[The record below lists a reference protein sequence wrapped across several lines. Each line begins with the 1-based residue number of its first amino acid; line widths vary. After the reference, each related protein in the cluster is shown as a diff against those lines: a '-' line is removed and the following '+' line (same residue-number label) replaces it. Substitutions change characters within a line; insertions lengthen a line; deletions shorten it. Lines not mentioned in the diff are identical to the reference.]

1 MNVLHRFLP
10 AAVGIAVMMTA
21 GCVKEVKQ
29 REELGVGVI
38 AELPEYPQL
47 ARYKLS
53 LKLVGDR
60 TLTAGKPGRVTFSL
74 RNIDDRPLRLVEWYA
89 NEPDNLLVYCQLWLP
104 GTTEPDEGLW
114 IPLSFDVK
122 KPATR
127 YPLEIVPG
135 NNILVTKEL
144 PFIEKLAVSPDGERR
159 YFIKAVLNL
168 HSVSAESP
176 VAAIAVQSP
185 LRASQSTV
193 REKGTISRGRQAMEE
208 PRSR

>member
-1 MNVLHRFLP
+1 MKLSHCFLLAAAGIVL
-10 AAVGIAVMMTA
+10 MQTA
-21 GCVKEVKQ
+21 GCVREVEK
-29 REELGVGVI
+29 REELGVGVV

-53 LKLVGDR
+53 LQLVGSR
-60 TLTAGKPGRVTFSL
+60 TLTAGRPGRVTFSL
-74 RNIDDRPLRLVEWYA
+74 RNTDDRPLRLVEWYA
-89 NEPDNLLVYCQLWLP
+89 NEPYNLLIYCQPWLP

-122 KPATR
+122 RPATR

-135 NNILVTKEL
+135 NNVLVTKEL
-144 PFIEKLAVSPDGERR
+144 PFVEKLVVSPEGERR

-176 VAAIAVQSP
+176 VAAIAVESP
-185 LRASQSTV
+185 QRAAL
-193 REKGTISRGRQAMEE
+193 REKEE
-208 PRSR
+208 K

>member
-1 MNVLHRFLP
+1 MRLSHCFLLAAAGIVL
-10 AAVGIAVMMTA
+10 MQTA
-21 GCVKEVKQ
+21 GCVREVEK
-29 REELGVGVI
+29 REELGVGVV

-53 LKLVGDR
+53 LQLVGSR
-60 TLTAGKPGRVTFSL
+60 TLTAGRPGRVTFSL
-74 RNIDDRPLRLVEWYA
+74 RNTDDRPLRLVEWYA
-89 NEPDNLLVYCQLWLP
+89 NEPDNLLIYCQPWLP

-122 KPATR
+122 RPATR

-135 NNILVTKEL
+135 NNVLVTKEL
-144 PFIEKLAVSPDGERR
+144 PFVEKLVVSPEGERR

-176 VAAIAVQSP
+176 VAAIAVESP
-185 LRASQSTV
+185 QRAAL
-193 REKGTISRGRQAMEE
+193 REKEGK
-208 PRSR
+208 

>member
-1 MNVLHRFLP
+1 MKLSHCFLLAAAGIVL
-10 AAVGIAVMMTA
+10 MQTA
-21 GCVKEVKQ
+21 GCVREVEK
-29 REELGVGVI
+29 REELGVGVV

-53 LKLVGDR
+53 LQLVGSW
-60 TLTAGKPGRVTFSL
+60 TLTAGRPGRVTFSL
-74 RNIDDRPLRLVEWYA
+74 RNTDDRPLRLVEWYA
-89 NEPDNLLVYCQLWLP
+89 NEPDNLLIYCQPWLP

-122 KPATR
+122 RPATR

-135 NNILVTKEL
+135 NNVLVTKEL
-144 PFIEKLAVSPDGERR
+144 PFVEKLVVSPEGERR

-176 VAAIAVQSP
+176 VAAIAVESP
-185 LRASQSTV
+185 QRAAL
-193 REKGTISRGRQAMEE
+193 REKEE
-208 PRSR
+208 K

>member
-1 MNVLHRFLP
+1 MKLSHCFLLAAAGIVL
-10 AAVGIAVMMTA
+10 MQTA
-21 GCVKEVKQ
+21 GCVREVEK
-29 REELGVGVI
+29 REELGVGVV

-53 LKLVGDR
+53 LQLVGSR
-60 TLTAGKPGRVTFSL
+60 TLTAGRPGRVTFSL
-74 RNIDDRPLRLVEWYA
+74 RNTDDRPLRLVEWYA
-89 NEPDNLLVYCQLWLP
+89 NEPDNLLIYCQPWLP

-122 KPATR
+122 RPATR

-135 NNILVTKEL
+135 NNVLVTKEL
-144 PFIEKLAVSPDGERR
+144 PFVENLVVSPEGEPR

-176 VAAIAVQSP
+176 VAAIAVESP
-185 LRASQSTV
+185 QRAAL
-193 REKGTISRGRQAMEE
+193 REKEE
-208 PRSR
+208 K

>member
-1 MNVLHRFLP
+1 MKLSHCFLLAAAGIVL
-10 AAVGIAVMMTA
+10 MQTA
-21 GCVKEVKQ
+21 GCVREVEK
-29 REELGVGVI
+29 REELGVGVV

-53 LKLVGDR
+53 LQLVGSR
-60 TLTAGKPGRVTFSL
+60 TLTAGRPGRVTFSL
-74 RNIDDRPLRLVEWYA
+74 RNTDDRPLRLVEWYA
-89 NEPDNLLVYCQLWLP
+89 NEPDNLLIYCQPWLP

-122 KPATR
+122 RPATR

-135 NNILVTKEL
+135 NDVLVTKEL
-144 PFIEKLAVSPDGERR
+144 PFVEKLVVSPEGERR

-176 VAAIAVQSP
+176 VAAIAVESP
-185 LRASQSTV
+185 QRAAL
-193 REKGTISRGRQAMEE
+193 REKEGK
-208 PRSR
+208 

>member
-1 MNVLHRFLP
+1 MLMKPSRHFLLV
-10 AAVGIAVMMTA
+10 AAGIAFAMSS
-21 GCVKEVKQ
+21 GCVKEIEQ

-53 LKLVGDR
+53 LKLVSDR
-60 TLTAGKPGRVTFSL
+60 TLVAGKPARVTFSL
-74 RNIDDRPLRLVEWYA
+74 RNIDDRPLRLVEWYS
-89 NEPDNLLVYCQLWLP
+89 NEPDNLLIYCQPWLP

-122 KPATR
+122 QPATR
-127 YPLEIVPG
+127 YPLEIVSG
-135 NNILVTKEL
+135 NNVLITKEL
-144 PFIEKLAVSPDGERR
+144 PFVEKLTVSPDGERR

-176 VAAIAVQSP
+176 VAAIAVRSP
-185 LRASQSTV
+185 RRSDLPV
-193 REKGTISRGRQAMEE
+193 ERGK
-208 PRSR
+208 

>member
-1 MNVLHRFLP
+1 MKLSHCFLLAAAGIVL
-10 AAVGIAVMMTA
+10 MQTA
-21 GCVKEVKQ
+21 GCVREVEK
-29 REELGVGVI
+29 REELGVGVV

-53 LKLVGDR
+53 LQLVGSR
-60 TLTAGKPGRVTFSL
+60 TLTAGRPGRVTFSL
-74 RNIDDRPLRLVEWYA
+74 RNTDDRPLRLVEWYA
-89 NEPDNLLVYCQLWLP
+89 NEPDNLLIYCQPWLP

-122 KPATR
+122 HPATR

-135 NNILVTKEL
+135 NNVLVTKEL
-144 PFIEKLAVSPDGERR
+144 PFVEKLVVSPEGERR

-176 VAAIAVQSP
+176 VAAIAVESP
-185 LRASQSTV
+185 QRAAL
-193 REKGTISRGRQAMEE
+193 REKEGK
-208 PRSR
+208 

>member
-1 MNVLHRFLP
+1 MKLSHCFLLAAAGIVL
-10 AAVGIAVMMTA
+10 MQTA
-21 GCVKEVKQ
+21 GCVREVEK
-29 REELGVGVI
+29 REELGGGVV

-53 LKLVGDR
+53 LQLVGSR
-60 TLTAGKPGRVTFSL
+60 TLTAGRPGRVTFSL
-74 RNIDDRPLRLVEWYA
+74 RNTDDRPLRLVEWYA
-89 NEPDNLLVYCQLWLP
+89 NEPDNLLIYCQPWLP

-122 KPATR
+122 RPATR

-135 NNILVTKEL
+135 NNVLVTKEL
-144 PFIEKLAVSPDGERR
+144 PFVEKLVVSPEGERR

-176 VAAIAVQSP
+176 VAAIAVESP
-185 LRASQSTV
+185 QRTAL
-193 REKGTISRGRQAMEE
+193 REKEGK
-208 PRSR
+208 

>member
-1 MNVLHRFLP
+1 MKLSHCFLL
-10 AAVGIAVMMTA
+10 AAAGIALMQTA
-21 GCVKEVKQ
+21 GCVREVEK
-29 REELGVGVI
+29 REELGVGVV

-53 LKLVGDR
+53 LQLVGSR
-60 TLTAGKPGRVTFSL
+60 TLTAGRPGRVTFSL
-74 RNIDDRPLRLVEWYA
+74 RNTDDRPLRLVEWYA
-89 NEPDNLLVYCQLWLP
+89 NEPDNLLIYCQPWLP

-122 KPATR
+122 RPATR

-135 NNILVTKEL
+135 NNVLVTKEL
-144 PFIEKLAVSPDGERR
+144 PFVEKLVVSPEGERR

-176 VAAIAVQSP
+176 VAAIAVESP
-185 LRASQSTV
+185 QRAAL
-193 REKGTISRGRQAMEE
+193 REKEE
-208 PRSR
+208 K

>member
-1 MNVLHRFLP
+1 MKLSHCFLLAAAGIVL
-10 AAVGIAVMMTA
+10 MQTA
-21 GCVKEVKQ
+21 GCVREVEK
-29 REELGVGVI
+29 REELGVGVV

-53 LKLVGDR
+53 LQLVGSR
-60 TLTAGKPGRVTFSL
+60 TLTAGRPGRVTFSL
-74 RNIDDRPLRLVEWYA
+74 RNTDDRPLRLVEWYA
-89 NEPDNLLVYCQLWLP
+89 NEPDNLLIYCQPWLP

-122 KPATR
+122 RPATR

-135 NNILVTKEL
+135 NNVLVTKEL
-144 PFIEKLAVSPDGERR
+144 PFVEKLVVSPEGERR

-176 VAAIAVQSP
+176 VAAIAVESP
-185 LRASQSTV
+185 QRAAL
-193 REKGTISRGRQAMEE
+193 REKEGK
-208 PRSR
+208 

>member
-1 MNVLHRFLP
+1 MKLSHCFLLAAAGIVL
-10 AAVGIAVMMTA
+10 MQTA
-21 GCVKEVKQ
+21 GCVREVEK
-29 REELGVGVI
+29 REELGVGVV

-53 LKLVGDR
+53 LQLVGSR
-60 TLTAGKPGRVTFSL
+60 TLTAGRPGRVTFSL
-74 RNIDDRPLRLVEWYA
+74 RNTDDRPLRLVEWYA
-89 NEPDNLLVYCQLWLP
+89 NEPDNLLIYCQPWLP

-122 KPATR
+122 RPATR

-135 NNILVTKEL
+135 YNGLVTKEV
-144 PFIEKLAVSPDGERR
+144 PFVEKLVVSPEGERR

-176 VAAIAVQSP
+176 VAAIAVESP
-185 LRASQSTV
+185 QRAAL
-193 REKGTISRGRQAMEE
+193 REKEE
-208 PRSR
+208 K

>member
-1 MNVLHRFLP
+1 MKLSHCFLLAAAGIVL
-10 AAVGIAVMMTA
+10 MQTA
-21 GCVKEVKQ
+21 GCVREVEK
-29 REELGVGVI
+29 REELGVGVV

-53 LKLVGDR
+53 LQLVGSR
-60 TLTAGKPGRVTFSL
+60 TLTAGRPGRVTFSL
-74 RNIDDRPLRLVEWYA
+74 RNTDDRPLRLVEWYA
-89 NEPDNLLVYCQLWLP
+89 NEPDNLLIYCQPWLP

-122 KPATR
+122 RPATR

-135 NNILVTKEL
+135 NNVLVTKEL
-144 PFIEKLAVSPDGERR
+144 PFVEKLVVSPEGERR

-176 VAAIAVQSP
+176 VAAIAVESP
-185 LRASQSTV
+185 QRTAL
-193 REKGTISRGRQAMEE
+193 REKEGK
-208 PRSR
+208 

>member
-1 MNVLHRFLP
+1 MKLSHCFLLAAAGIVL
-10 AAVGIAVMMTA
+10 MQTA
-21 GCVKEVKQ
+21 GCVREVEK
-29 REELGVGVI
+29 REELGVGVV

-53 LKLVGDR
+53 LQLVSSR
-60 TLTAGKPGRVTFSL
+60 TLTAGRPGRVTFSL
-74 RNIDDRPLRLVEWYA
+74 RNTDDRPLRLVEWYA
-89 NEPDNLLVYCQLWLP
+89 NEPDNLLIYCQPWLP

-122 KPATR
+122 RPATR

-135 NNILVTKEL
+135 NNVLVTKEL
-144 PFIEKLAVSPDGERR
+144 PFVEKLVVSPEGERR

-176 VAAIAVQSP
+176 VAAIAVESP
-185 LRASQSTV
+185 QRAAL
-193 REKGTISRGRQAMEE
+193 REKEGK
-208 PRSR
+208 

>member
-1 MNVLHRFLP
+1 MKLSHCFLLAAAGIVL
-10 AAVGIAVMMTA
+10 MQTA
-21 GCVKEVKQ
+21 GCVREVEK
-29 REELGVGVI
+29 REELGVGVV

-53 LKLVGDR
+53 LQLVGSR
-60 TLTAGKPGRVTFSL
+60 TLTAGRPGRVTFSL
-74 RNIDDRPLRLVEWYA
+74 RNTDDRPLRLVEWYT
-89 NEPDNLLVYCQLWLP
+89 NEPDNLLIYCQPWLP

-122 KPATR
+122 RPATR

-135 NNILVTKEL
+135 NNVLVTKEL
-144 PFIEKLAVSPDGERR
+144 PFVEKLVVSPEGERR

-176 VAAIAVQSP
+176 VAAIAVESP
-185 LRASQSTV
+185 QRAAL
-193 REKGTISRGRQAMEE
+193 REKEGK
-208 PRSR
+208 

>member
-1 MNVLHRFLP
+1 MKLSHCFLLAAAGIVL
-10 AAVGIAVMMTA
+10 MQTA
-21 GCVKEVKQ
+21 GCVREVEK
-29 REELGVGVI
+29 REELGVGVV

-53 LKLVGDR
+53 LQLVGSR
-60 TLTAGKPGRVTFSL
+60 TLTAGRPGRVTFSL
-74 RNIDDRPLRLVEWYA
+74 RNTDDRPLRLVEWYA
-89 NEPDNLLVYCQLWLP
+89 NEPDNLLIYCQPWLP

-122 KPATR
+122 RPATR

-135 NNILVTKEL
+135 NNVLVTKEL
-144 PFIEKLAVSPDGERR
+144 PFVEKLVVSPEGERR

-176 VAAIAVQSP
+176 VAAIAVESP
-185 LRASQSTV
+185 QRAALRENE
-193 REKGTISRGRQAMEE
+193 EK
-208 PRSR
+208 

>member
-1 MNVLHRFLP
+1 MKLSHCFLL
-10 AAVGIAVMMTA
+10 AAAGIGLRQTA
-21 GCVKEVKQ
+21 GCVREVEK
-29 REELGVGVI
+29 REELGVGVV

-53 LKLVGDR
+53 LQLVGSR
-60 TLTAGKPGRVTFSL
+60 TLTAGRPGRVTFSL
-74 RNIDDRPLRLVEWYA
+74 RNTDDRPLRLVEWYA
-89 NEPDNLLVYCQLWLP
+89 NEPDNLLIYCQPWLP

-122 KPATR
+122 RPATR

-135 NNILVTKEL
+135 NNVLVTKEL
-144 PFIEKLAVSPDGERR
+144 PFVEKLVVSPEGERR

-176 VAAIAVQSP
+176 VAAIAVESP
-185 LRASQSTV
+185 QRAAL
-193 REKGTISRGRQAMEE
+193 REKEGK
-208 PRSR
+208 

>member
-1 MNVLHRFLP
+1 MKLSHCFLLAAAGIVL
-10 AAVGIAVMMTA
+10 MQTA
-21 GCVKEVKQ
+21 GCVREVEK
-29 REELGVGVI
+29 REELGVGVV

-53 LKLVGDR
+53 LQLVGSR
-60 TLTAGKPGRVTFSL
+60 TLTAGRPGRVTFSL
-74 RNIDDRPLRLVEWYA
+74 RNTDDRPLRLVEWYA
-89 NEPDNLLVYCQLWLP
+89 NEPDNLLIYCQPWLP

-122 KPATR
+122 RPATR

-135 NNILVTKEL
+135 NNVLVTKEL
-144 PFIEKLAVSPDGERR
+144 PFVEKLVVSPEGERR

-176 VAAIAVQSP
+176 VAAIAVESP
-185 LRASQSTV
+185 QRAAL
-193 REKGTISRGRQAMEE
+193 REKEE
-208 PRSR
+208 K

>member
-1 MNVLHRFLP
+1 MQ
-10 AAVGIAVMMTA
+10 TA
-21 GCVKEVKQ
+21 GCVREVEK
-29 REELGVGVI
+29 REELGVGVV

-53 LKLVGDR
+53 LQLVGSR
-60 TLTAGKPGRVTFSL
+60 TLTAGRPGRVTFSL
-74 RNIDDRPLRLVEWYA
+74 RNTDDRPLRLVEWYA
-89 NEPDNLLVYCQLWLP
+89 NEPDNLLIYCQPWLP

-122 KPATR
+122 RPATR

-135 NNILVTKEL
+135 NNVLVTKEL
-144 PFIEKLAVSPDGERR
+144 PFVEKLVVSPEGERR

-176 VAAIAVQSP
+176 VAAIAVESP
-185 LRASQSTV
+185 QRAAL
-193 REKGTISRGRQAMEE
+193 REKEE
-208 PRSR
+208 K

>member
-1 MNVLHRFLP
+1 MKLSHCFLLAAAGVVL
-10 AAVGIAVMMTA
+10 MQTA
-21 GCVKEVKQ
+21 GCVREVEK
-29 REELGVGVI
+29 REELGVGVV

-53 LKLVGDR
+53 LQLVGSR
-60 TLTAGKPGRVTFSL
+60 TLTAGRPGRVTFSL
-74 RNIDDRPLRLVEWYA
+74 RNTDDRPLRLVEWYA
-89 NEPDNLLVYCQLWLP
+89 NEPDNLLIYCQPWLP

-122 KPATR
+122 RPANR

-135 NNILVTKEL
+135 NNVLVTKEL
-144 PFIEKLAVSPDGERR
+144 PFVEKLVVSPEGERR

-176 VAAIAVQSP
+176 VAAIAVESP
-185 LRASQSTV
+185 QRAAQ
-193 REKGTISRGRQAMEE
+193 REKDGK
-208 PRSR
+208 

>member
-1 MNVLHRFLP
+1 MKLSHCFLLAAAGIVL
-10 AAVGIAVMMTA
+10 MQTA
-21 GCVKEVKQ
+21 GCVREVEK
-29 REELGVGVI
+29 REELGVGVV

-53 LKLVGDR
+53 LQLVGSR
-60 TLTAGKPGRVTFSL
+60 TLTAGRPGRVTFSL
-74 RNIDDRPLRLVEWYA
+74 RNTDDRPLRLVEWYA
-89 NEPDNLLVYCQLWLP
+89 NEPDNLLIYCQPWLP

-122 KPATR
+122 RPATR

-135 NNILVTKEL
+135 NNVLVTKEL
-144 PFIEKLAVSPDGERR
+144 PFVEKLVVSPEGERR

-176 VAAIAVQSP
+176 VAAKRLSAEQF
-185 LRASQSTV
+185 
-193 REKGTISRGRQAMEE
+193 
-208 PRSR
+208 

>member
-1 MNVLHRFLP
+1 MKLSHCFLLAAAGIVL
-10 AAVGIAVMMTA
+10 MQTA
-21 GCVKEVKQ
+21 GCVREVEK
-29 REELGVGVI
+29 REELGVGVV

-53 LKLVGDR
+53 LQLVGSR
-60 TLTAGKPGRVTFSL
+60 TLTAGRPGRVTFSL
-74 RNIDDRPLRLVEWYA
+74 RNTDDRPHRLVEWYA
-89 NEPDNLLVYCQLWLP
+89 NEPDNLLIYCQPWLP

-122 KPATR
+122 RPATR

-135 NNILVTKEL
+135 NNVLVTKEL
-144 PFIEKLAVSPDGERR
+144 PFVEKLVVSPEGERR

-176 VAAIAVQSP
+176 VAAIAVESP
-185 LRASQSTV
+185 QRAAL
-193 REKGTISRGRQAMEE
+193 REKEGK
-208 PRSR
+208 